1 MYSLALRTWRETKM
15 SYRPRTNNFNKE
27 KALQTKGITN
37 FGWNEMSD
45 IDGFHTCN
53 EYVLVIENK
62 FVKERSDDYQIDKI
76 KSLCNCINN
85 CIFVETSNENDIR
98 NNKYEDKIINL
109 WECKIQKV
117 ITYNYKD
124 GEFYKEIEKNFI
136 GEPLAKLINFLE
148 SHYKRQAPFDFTRD
162 TISQNNVTSQSA
174 FASYVNR
181 HK

>member
-1 MYSLALRTWRETKM
+1 MYSLVLKTWRKTKM

-98 NNKYEDKIINL
+98 NNKYEDKVINL

-124 GEFYKEIEKNFI
+124 GEFYKEIEKKDFI
-136 GEPLAKLINFLE
+136 GKPLAELINFLE
-148 SHYKRQAPFDFTRD
+148 KHYNRREPFETTRGVISHNT
-162 TISQNNVTSQSA
+162 
-174 FASYVNR
+174 FADYVNR

>member
-1 MYSLALRTWRETKM
+1 M
-15 SYRPRTNNFNKE
+15 SYRPKTENFNKE

-45 IDGFHTCN
+45 IDGFHYGI
-53 EYVLVIENK
+53 EYVLIVENK
-62 FVKERSDDYQIDKI
+62 FVKELSDAYQIKKI
-76 KSLCNCINN
+76 GGLCNCINN

-109 WECKIQKV
+109 WECKIQRVK
-117 ITYNYKD
+117 TYNYKD
-124 GEFYKEIEKNFI
+124 EICEEIEKNFI

-148 SHYKRQAPFDFTRD
+148 TNYNRQAPFEFVRD
-162 TISQNNVTSQSA
+162 VITQNNVTSQST
-174 FASYVNR
+174 FASFVNR